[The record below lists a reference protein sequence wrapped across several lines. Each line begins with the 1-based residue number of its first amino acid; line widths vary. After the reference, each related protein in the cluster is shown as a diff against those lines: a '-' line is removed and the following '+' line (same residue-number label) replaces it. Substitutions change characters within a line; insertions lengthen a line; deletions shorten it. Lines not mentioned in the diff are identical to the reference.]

1 MRKLQ
6 AVGAVLCCATGMAVA
21 AEEPFDAC
29 QAFTQ
34 ADAQKALGTE
44 VVGEAFNPKVK
55 RPKVVT
61 SCVYTGTK
69 EGKPV
74 EARVQ
79 YRFAQN
85 PAELQKAFEESRLQI
100 ATKPLMVKGADA
112 SFWSARTGQ
121 MNLRKGRTWLI
132 VHVGSPKPV
141 EREVD
146 SSRALAEAL
155 AARL

>member
-6 AVGAVLCCATGMAVA
+6 AVGVALFCFTGMAWA
-21 AEEPFDAC
+21 ADDPFDAC
-29 QAFTQ
+29 QVFTH

-44 VVGEAFNPKVK
+44 AAGEPVNPRVK
-55 RPKVVT
+55 RPRVVT
-61 SCVYTGTK
+61 SCAYTGTK
-69 EGKPV
+69 DGKPV

-85 PAELQKAFEESRLQI
+85 AAELQRAFEEAQLKI
-100 ATKPLMVKGADA
+100 ATKPLMIKGAEA
-112 SFWSARTGQ
+112 SFWSAKTGQ
-121 MNLRKGRTWLI
+121 MNLRKGRTWLT

-146 SSRALAEAL
+146 SARALAEAL